1 MKQTLILIIIAIL
14 ISCQSNKTNKMDES
28 NQNDSVSNQDSTYH
42 ALSDTENLSLWNT
55 IDKINNEL
63 SKLDKYPSIDVLERL
78 FKESVTI
85 SNSNELSDEFNNLR
99 SEAYD
104 SDNFSIIDQY
114 VNRCK
119 PAITV
124 AIMVEA
130 NNMVVNID

>member
-1 MKQTLILIIIAIL
+1 MNIKRLSIGDHKLRLMKQTLILIVIAIL

-85 SNSNELSDEFNNLR
+85 SNSNELILLYFL
-99 SEAYD
+99 
-104 SDNFSIIDQY
+104 
-114 VNRCK
+114 
-119 PAITV
+119 
-124 AIMVEA
+124 
-130 NNMVVNID
+130 